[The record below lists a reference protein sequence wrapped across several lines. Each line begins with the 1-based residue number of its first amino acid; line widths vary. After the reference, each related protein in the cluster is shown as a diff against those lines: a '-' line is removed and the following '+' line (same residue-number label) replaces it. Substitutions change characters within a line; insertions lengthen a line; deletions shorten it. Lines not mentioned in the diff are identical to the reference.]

1 MSLTFQQII
10 LDAKKLVIRI
20 SDHENTADNLIS
32 EIESV
37 CSQID
42 NMKQY
47 QEEVE
52 ILNTE
57 AKQRPHLK
65 IIAGIR
71 EGRKENKHLQEI
83 QAENKQLKNALED
96 HQNALELIMSK
107 YRKQIASL
115 LRLCQTHSLL
125 SDNSKCT
132 NIIMSQGEKIN
143 EMVAV
148 MKTAITLDEES
159 ELKEKEMYF
168 SLKEENATLREMVN
182 IANKYG
188 SLNMEIGTE
197 NKIIPQSSTSYHD
210 LEQSDSTNASK
221 IEGSDLTKEIASP
234 SMSLPKNTSINRKVE
249 ERLSN

>member
-57 AKQRPHLK
+57 AKQTPHVQL
-65 IIAGIR
+65 IAGIKR
-71 EGRKENKHLQEI
+71 ENRHLHEI
-83 QAENKQLKNALED
+83 HAENKELKNALED

-107 YRKQIASL
+107 YRQQIASL
-115 LRLCQTHSLL
+115 IQLSKTDLSSLHHT
-125 SDNSKCT
+125 KYA
-132 NIIMSQGEKIN
+132 NIITRQADKIN
-143 EMVAV
+143 EMAAV
-148 MKTAITLDEES
+148 MSTAAALDEE
-159 ELKEKEMYF
+159 KECKEMEAF
-168 SLKEENATLREMVN
+168 HCLKKENDVLREILN
-182 IANKYG
+182 IANKFG
-188 SLNMEIGTE
+188 SLNKDISSE
-197 NKIIPQSSTSYHD
+197 NKTVQTDP
-210 LEQSDSTNASK
+210 L
-221 IEGSDLTKEIASP
+221 
-234 SMSLPKNTSINRKVE
+234 
-249 ERLSN
+249 